1 MVFIAFDAH
10 TTAENQFS
18 EFRIRAPPFSFRHVN
33 HQFVSGTKFEFE
45 KYVFQNILFPAAPAH
60 KHDSNTFEKRFL
72 LISGVP
78 AIDASYDYQNDA
90 ENYYNDDEEYYNYD
104 TGNGSNE
111 EIFDATGK
119 KEVVNK
125 RNPTFMSQPKKLM
138 VNEGDIVK
146 LPCIVDM
153 FEGLVIYWKK
163 GEKVLFV
170 GDNIMDSADSRC
182 ENYSEKCLN
191 FCCCLK

>member
-1 MVFIAFDAH
+1 MSPSVLSRSLSRL
-10 TTAENQFS
+10 NRLCRFS
-18 EFRIRAPPFSFRHVN
+18 HER
-33 HQFVSGTKFEFE
+33 
-45 KYVFQNILFPAAPAH
+45 
-60 KHDSNTFEKRFL
+60 
-72 LISGVP
+72 
-78 AIDASYDYQNDA
+78 
-90 ENYYNDDEEYYNYD
+90 
-104 TGNGSNE
+104 GSNE